1 MLTMRT
7 RQLFLAAVLG
17 FLVGRVWA
25 DAPDGYD
32 FLSFDDGVRL
42 AQAEN
47 RPVFVYFGRYG
58 CGFCEKTNKE
68 AFSDPRVHERYSANY
83 VLVYVDAESGRR
95 LRLPSGERITERE
108 LGTRYRAFVTPVFT
122 YLTPEGRAVGQRI
135 GIQTA
140 QDLLEADAEAQQAL
154 RLQPAP

>member
-1 MLTMRT
+1 MACALRRPKTGPYSYISGATAAASAKRPT
-7 RQLFLAAVLG
+7 RRRFPT
-17 FLVGRVWA
+17 R
-25 DAPDGYD
+25 
-32 FLSFDDGVRL
+32 
-42 AQAEN
+42 
-47 RPVFVYFGRYG
+47 
-58 CGFCEKTNKE
+58 
-68 AFSDPRVHERYSANY
+68 
-83 VLVYVDAESGRR
+83 GRR